1 VNQPRPI
8 RYLIYALVALAIFGA
23 WKLQAIHLQRLLV
36 GRESDPNPVKAERVA
51 HLHRSRSSPLPFT
64 RTVVDGNTRLNGRK
78 PKVIIDPDGH
88 GGVVGAQDGLA
99 GFALYRPGKPPRI
112 IDAYRGGGIGFSDI
126 GGIGF
131 EDAQATDFTG
141 NRYPDIVV
149 GGLDNVTYV
158 LYNPRDD
165 GCSDVYRCTWNR
177 SVIDQ
182 CHPSHDVVTGDV
194 DRDGSADIATES
206 GIYFNRGRHQQWLF
220 VGRNL
225 IGRDGEGTTLAN
237 IANDGILDIL
247 APYRSGAV
255 LARFVN
261 PLHLGGDPT
270 RDAWKA
276 QVIDAHPLFS
286 GNMTT
291 AIADVNDDGHN
302 DIVLAPMYG
311 GGGLMWYEA
320 PKNVS
325 GVWQRH
331 MIDPTVNFVH
341 QGSLQIGDF
350 SGDGHPDI
358 AFAEQDQSPT
368 RRVGVFYNVKGNAT
382 SWHLQILS
390 LNGGQNIKV
399 GDIGSH
405 HRLSI
410 LTARHGYFGGANPLV
425 LWAAPSHPTEFQIS
439 GSETVDSSNR

>member
-1 VNQPRPI
+1 VNQPQPI
-8 RYLIYALVALAIFGA
+8 RYFIYALIALAIFGA
-23 WKLQAIHLQRLLV
+23 WKLQGIHQLRLLE
-36 GRESDPNPVKAERVA
+36 GREFDPNPVKAQKIA
-51 HLHRSRSSPLPFT
+51 DLHRSRSSPLPFT
-64 RTVVDGNTRLNGRK
+64 RIVVDGKTLLNGRK
-78 PKVIIDPDGH
+78 PKLIIDPDGH
-88 GGVVGAQDGLA
+88 GAVVGAQDGA
-99 GFALYRPGKPPRI
+99 SGFALYRPGEPPKI
-112 IDAYRGGGIGFSDI
+112 IDAYPRGGIAFQDN

-149 GGLDNVTYV
+149 GGLDNVTFV

-165 GCSDVYRCTWNR
+165 GCSDVYRCTWSR
-177 SVIDQ
+177 SVIDDR
-182 CHPSHDVVTGDV
+182 HPSHDVVTGDV
-194 DRDGSADIATES
+194 DRDGNADVVTES

-225 IGRDGEGTTLAN
+225 IARDGEGTSLAN
-237 IANDGILDIL
+237 IANNGIMDIV
-247 APYRSGAV
+247 APYRSGTV

-261 PLHLGGDPT
+261 PLHHGGDPT
-270 RDAWKA
+270 RDVWKA
-276 QVIDAHPLFS
+276 QVVDAHPLFS

-291 AIADVNDDGHN
+291 AIADVNGDGRN
-302 DIVLAPMYG
+302 DIVLAPMYE
-311 GGGLMWYEA
+311 GGGLVWYEA
-320 PKNVS
+320 PKDVS

-331 MIDPTVNFVH
+331 VIDPTVNFVH

-382 SWHLQILS
+382 SWRLQILS
-390 LNGGQNIKV
+390 LNGGQNIKI
-399 GDIGSH
+399 GAIGSDR
-405 HRLSI
+405 RLSI

-425 LWAAPSHPTEFQIS
+425 LWEAPSHPREFQIS
-439 GSETVDSSNR
+439 GSEMLDSSNR